1 MSEAITYAVEPIEG
15 VPPGIILPLS
25 QFPDELFCPFCDPE
39 RTKKLFKTENALRG
53 HAHGKHAIRWEL
65 PEREVPRPGG
75 APYGLMTLPK
85 DREDLKPWH
94 MIGLAMHDMY
104 GLSWEEVG
112 DRIGRGHTVLHV
124 IARSPAGNRFRERLK
139 ELYETP
145 EAVALLL
152 MKANSINVT
161 ADFFAA
167 LEWAKEARDYAAVH
181 KMTKDLLSMVGAEE
195 KQRDDAKDTRPE
207 LHIHLDASSL
217 DVPFV
222 TTSHTLLEAEIVSD

>member
-25 QFPDELFCPFCDPE
+25 QFPDELYCPFCDPE
-39 RTKKLFKTENALRG
+39 KTKKLFKTENALRG
-53 HAHGKHAIRWEL
+53 HTHGKHAIRWEL
-65 PEREVPRPGG
+65 PEREPKPGA
-75 APYGLMTLPK
+75 APYALMTLPK

-94 MIGLAMHDMY
+94 MIGLAMHDLY
-104 GLSWEEVG
+104 GLTWEEVG
-112 DRIGRGHTVLHV
+112 DKMGHGHTVLSD
-124 IARSPAGNRFRERLK
+124 IGRSPGGTAFRARLM
-139 ELYETP
+139 ELAKTP

-161 ADFFAA
+161 ADFFVA

-195 KQRDDAKDTRPE
+195 KQRDEGRDTRPE
-207 LHIHLDASSL
+207 LHIHLDAKDL

-222 TTSHTLLEAEIVSD
+222 TTSHTLLEAEIVSG